1 MTEITDEYIK
11 ALLSKSMDY
20 TIVILKKT
28 EKFHEPGTEKIKYQH
43 GERNFQLRENGIL

>member
-11 ALLSKSMDY
+11 ALLSKSRDY

-28 EKFHEPGTEKIKYQH
+28 EKFHEPGT
-43 GERNFQLRENGIL
+43 REDQISTWRT